1 MKHMTDKLLSL
12 RKVGC
17 EVVIA
22 QWSRQ
27 IAKLAITRHEI
38 PRQFQYFFIVFT
50 GMCVQPIL
58 IIVNMLY
65 EQITTS
71 ENIPPQ

>member
-38 PRQFQYFFIVFT
+38 PRQFKYFLLYLPV
-50 GMCVQPIL
+50 CVYSL
-58 IIVNMLY
+58 F
-65 EQITTS
+65 
-71 ENIPPQ
+71 